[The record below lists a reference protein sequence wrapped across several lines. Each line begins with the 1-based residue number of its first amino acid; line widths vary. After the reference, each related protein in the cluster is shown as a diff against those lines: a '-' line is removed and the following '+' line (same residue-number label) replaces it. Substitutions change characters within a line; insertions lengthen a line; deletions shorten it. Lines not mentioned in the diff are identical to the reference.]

1 MALDPG
7 TQFYE
12 INVIW
17 CYDDAAWGFAAAAV
31 AEQHHGE
38 VPLDLC
44 DVAWQVGTWVCL
56 LLLGLRGQG
65 FLRAAAAAGYGLLLC
80 AWGCA
85 SCLTDCAG
93 AAALLLLCQLA
104 LLGA

>member
-65 FLRAAAAAGYGLLLC
+65 FLRAAAAGYGLLLC